1 MPEKEHT
8 EYYEQGTGKLL
19 KKVSR
24 NLSPEE
30 IAERA
35 RVHREEHLLEELDDV
50 KGGLEWLSGAVGAL
64 TRRIHELEE
73 REKAR
78 EDAGR

>member
-30 IAERA
+30 IADRA
-35 RVHREEHLLEELDDV
+35 RVDREEHLLEELDQV
-50 KGGLEWLSGAVGAL
+50 ESQVAAL
-64 TRRIHELEE
+64 TGRVYEIE
-73 REKAR
+73 RKQKAR
-78 EDAGR
+78 E